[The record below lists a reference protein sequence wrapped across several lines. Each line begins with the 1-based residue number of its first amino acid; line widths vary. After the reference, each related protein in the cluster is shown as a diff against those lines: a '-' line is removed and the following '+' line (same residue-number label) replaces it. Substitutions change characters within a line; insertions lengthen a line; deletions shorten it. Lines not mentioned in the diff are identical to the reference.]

1 MGIPSLKR
9 KHNNAFPD
17 FNHDSIWPVAPS
29 KVKATISAVKEQYPD
44 RELVACLELHTF
56 SSLNKA
62 FLDQY
67 KGSFDD
73 AAKGC
78 VYYNPHTVEM
88 KKLEEIDPEDIRN
101 AFGKEDLEVFTDSDG
116 MIRWLAGQ
124 GPGKKVFLMMSS
136 GNFNGIEFSELT
148 RHLLG
153 NTV

>member
-1 MGIPSLKR
+1 MKR

-17 FNHDSIWPVAPS
+17 FNHDSIWPVARS

-67 KGSFDD
+67 RSSFDD

-88 KKLEEIDPEDIRN
+88 KKLEEIDPEDIRK
-101 AFGKEDLEVFTDSDG
+101 AFGKEDLEVFTDSEE